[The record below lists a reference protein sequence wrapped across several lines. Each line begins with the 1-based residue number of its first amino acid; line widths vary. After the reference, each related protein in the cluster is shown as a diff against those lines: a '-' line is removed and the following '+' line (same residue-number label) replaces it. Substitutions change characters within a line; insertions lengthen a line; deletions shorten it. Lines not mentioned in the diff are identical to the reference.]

1 MRIRSTGPDGF
12 ARAAAEELAVALHDA
27 VEQRGRA
34 TLAVSGGSTPGEA
47 LAVLADAD
55 LPWEKIH
62 VLQVDERAVPDGH
75 PDRNLGLLRNSL
87 LDRVELPP
95 ANVHPMPVAGPDLEA
110 DAATYQALVQQL
122 AGTPPVLDV
131 VQLGLGAD
139 GHTASL
145 VPEDPAVDIEDR
157 EVAATGTYQGH
168 RRLTLTLPALARARR
183 RIWLVRGS
191 GKQAT
196 LARLLA
202 SDQRLVAARLP
213 QADSVLVTDAPHP
226 HLAAAPDPGR
236 HTPQRHP
243 SDEETPR

>member
-1 MRIRSTGPDGF
+1 MRIRGTGRDGF
-12 ARAAAEELAVALHDA
+12 ARAGAEELEVALRDA

-62 VLQVDERAVPDGH
+62 VLQVDERAVPEGH
-75 PDRNLGLLRNSL
+75 PDRNLGMLRACLLE
-87 LDRVELPP
+87 RVGLPA
-95 ANVHPMPVAGPDLEA
+95 ANVHPMPVAGPDLET
-110 DAATYQALVQQL
+110 DATTYQAVVEQL
-122 AGTPPVLDV
+122 AGDPPVLDI

-145 VPEDPAVDIEDR
+145 IPEDPVVDVIDR
-157 EVAATGTYQGH
+157 EVAATATYQGH
-168 RRLTLTLPALARARR
+168 RRLTLTLPALCRARR
-183 RIWLVRGS
+183 RIWLVRGN

-202 SDQRLVAARLP
+202 GDQRLVAARLP
-213 QADSVLVTDAPHP
+213 QTDSVLVTDGTHP
-226 HLAAAPDPGR
+226 QLAAADSPAR
-236 HTPQRHP
+236 HDHGSHP
-243 SDEETPR
+243 IDEETSR